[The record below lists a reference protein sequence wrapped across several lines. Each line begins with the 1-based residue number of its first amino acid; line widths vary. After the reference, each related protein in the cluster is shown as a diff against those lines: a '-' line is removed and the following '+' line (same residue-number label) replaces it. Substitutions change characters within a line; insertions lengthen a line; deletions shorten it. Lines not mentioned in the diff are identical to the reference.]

1 MVGIGAG
8 GLATC
13 TVYQII
19 QRSGEVCHLRCAS
32 STPTDCDSYDY
43 ILVTTSYGPHGRC
56 TEEQTAKSIDNLEKD
71 QLISVILTTDSYAIV
86 QPCQGLATV
95 QDDQFTSWWHGQPK
109 PDYNEI
115 DTHPI

>member
-1 MVGIGAG
+1 M
-8 GLATC
+8 
-13 TVYQII
+13 TVY
-19 QRSGEVCHLRCAS
+19 VCKLCS
-32 STPTDCDSYDY
+32 SSQCSYDSVCVCVSSLFVEQAERDTY